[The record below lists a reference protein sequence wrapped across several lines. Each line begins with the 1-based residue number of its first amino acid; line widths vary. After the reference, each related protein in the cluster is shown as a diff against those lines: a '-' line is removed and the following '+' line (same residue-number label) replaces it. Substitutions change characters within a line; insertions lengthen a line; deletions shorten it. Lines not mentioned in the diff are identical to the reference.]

1 MFHQQSAKP
10 LKNIILAR
18 EWMWLNTCH
27 NFLSVVTSTR
37 LKLGHNY
44 KFSWYTFARQPGADG
59 MVLNAANYLSLKS
72 QTYTPTHPFVS
83 DALPGCVW
91 WSYPPF
97 CVDRSSPFF
106 CAPSRGGGAAHWRWK
121 SWQESFVTW
130 RKFFKPCQ
138 VCVKPS
144 GCHPDSA
151 KVSFFAEQA
160 ALFVVTW
167 LLEHL
172 PLVSGSAGSQ
182 FRRLICSV
190 QSDCRPEQRSRV
202 RAGSDLCLWRKQ

>member
-1 MFHQQSAKP
+1 LFHQQSAKP

-27 NFLSVVTSTR
+27 NFLSVITSTR

-121 SWQESFVTW
+121 AGKSRLLPEENFLSLARCVWSHQGVIPIPRRFHSLLNKQRFSSWPGFLSIYLW
-130 RKFFKPCQ
+130 
-138 VCVKPS
+138 
-144 GCHPDSA
+144 SA
-151 KVSFFAEQA
+151 VAQA
-160 ALFVVTW
+160 
-167 LLEHL
+167 
-172 PLVSGSAGSQ
+172 
-182 FRRLICSV
+182 RN
-190 QSDCRPEQRSRV
+190 SDV
-202 RAGSDLCLWRKQ
+202 